1 MRIYVLLQVWI
12 WVILSLIS
20 LVVAPDVTTT
30 SSAPSLSLLEAF
42 RAHYAQFEAVVGQV
56 HAEPTDPFLLQLLGE
71 DLNQFSQLA
80 QEHAAIF
87 EPEEAQI
94 LQIVFTEYTGRP
106 GCPRTVINPDFLR
119 FAHNHRTITGLSHFL
134 DVPRP
139 TVRRRLLE
147 CGIATPG
154 IGPFNFPPRGIHEL
168 QSSESDNVL
177 DVDTLPP
184 SQLPDD
190 VQAEAAAIPSSSSSG
205 YITHI
210 SNEQLDSLLGR
221 LRIHFHRAGI
231 RMLDGMLR
239 RLNIM
244 VPFECIRQSLV
255 RIDPIHRVFDRIRI
269 RRRGYSVPGPN
280 SLWHHDGHR
289 PASIHNVRIE
299 RLWVDISHYCS
310 QTWHDMLTLLE
321 INHGLQVSNPNHIWL
336 LQHLF
341 LPIINEQ
348 LTFWAESWNRHRVSQ
363 RTGPARSP
371 EDMFVFDSL
380 VNGIRGEDL
389 GQFAMTDE
397 ELEVFGVDWEG
408 LQDET
413 LLRTLRSHY
422 ADEGSG
428 SWLGRRGPPPNL
440 NEVAVDPPSALL
452 TPEQVTFLDQ
462 QLQHYIRLPR
472 EQEVVKLWI
481 DALAIA
487 ATMYPNEF

>member
-1 MRIYVLLQVWI
+1 MRIYVLLWVWI
-12 WVILSLIS
+12 WAILSLTS

-30 SSAPSLSLLEAF
+30 STAPSLSLLVAF
-42 RAHYAQFEAVVGQV
+42 RAHYAQFEAVMGQV

-87 EPEEAQI
+87 EPGEAQI
-94 LQIVFTEYTGRP
+94 LQS
-106 GCPRTVINPDFLR
+106 NFLR
-119 FAHNHRTITGLSHFL
+119 FAHNHRTTTGLSHFL

-154 IGPFNFPPRGIHEL
+154 IGPFNFPLRSINEL
-168 QSSESDNVL
+168 PSNESDDVL
-177 DVDTLPP
+177 DVDTPPP

-244 VPFECIRQSLV
+244 VPFERIRQSLV

-280 SLWHHDGHR
+280 SLWHHDGHHHNK
-289 PASIHNVRIE
+289 SIHNVRIE

-310 QTWHDMLTLLE
+310 QTWHDLLTLLE

-348 LTFWAESWNRHRVSQ
+348 LTFWAESWNRHQVSQ

-380 VNGIRGEDL
+380 VNGIRGDDL

-440 NEVAVDPPSALL
+440 NEVAVNPPSAFL
-452 TPEQVTFLDQ
+452 TPEQVASLDQ
-462 QLQHYIRLPR
+462 QLQHHIRLPR
-472 EQEVVKLWI
+472 EQEVVQLWI

-487 ATMYPNEF
+487 ATMYPNEY

>member
-1 MRIYVLLQVWI
+1 M
-12 WVILSLIS
+12 
-20 LVVAPDVTTT
+20 
-30 SSAPSLSLLEAF
+30 
-42 RAHYAQFEAVVGQV
+42 GQV

-87 EPEEAQI
+87 EPGEAQI
-94 LQIVFTEYTGRP
+94 LQSSIQVMILDIRALYEGCIELSHNGRPEVVFTEYTGRP
-106 GCPRTVINPDFLR
+106 GRPRTVINPDFLH
-119 FAHNHRTITGLSHFL
+119 FAHNHRTTTGLSHFL

-154 IGPFNFPPRGIHEL
+154 IGPFNFPLRSINEL
-168 QSSESDNVL
+168 PSNESDDVL
-177 DVDTLPP
+177 DVDTPPP

-221 LRIHFHRAGI
+221 LHIHFHRAGI
-231 RMLDGMLR
+231 RMLDGMLC

-244 VPFECIRQSLV
+244 VPFERIRQSLV

-280 SLWHHDGHR
+280 SLWHHDGHHR
-289 PASIHNVRIE
+289 LIRWGIVIHGFIDGYSRLITGLRASNNNRG
-299 RLWVDISHYCS
+299 
-310 QTWHDMLTLLE
+310 QTVL
-321 INHGLQVSNPNHIWL
+321 S
-336 LQHLF
+336 LF
-341 LPIINEQ
+341 LSAAEKYQ
-348 LTFWAESWNRHRVSQ
+348 LPSRV
-363 RTGPARSP
+363 RGDHGIENIWVAAFMEHARGEGRGSYIWGSP

-380 VNGIRGEDL
+380 VNGIRGDDL

-440 NEVAVDPPSALL
+440 NEVAVNPPSAFL
-452 TPEQVTFLDQ
+452 TPEQVASLDQ
-462 QLQHYIRLPR
+462 QLQHHIRLPR
-472 EQEVVKLWI
+472 EQEVVQLWI

-487 ATMYPNEF
+487 ATMYPNEY